1 MQGGFNMTP
10 ATPDSLTL
18 TIARSAPQ
26 LLSASITSQ
35 TLNSFTLVL
44 SGFST
49 TRTVRQLDIQI
60 TPRQGENFSTTRLTL
75 DVSSASSGWFQS
87 AASQPF
93 GGAFVVAIPF
103 VLQSGSSA
111 DDLVRR
117 LQLLSVTAT
126 NELGASNGLEVPI
139 L

>member
-1 MQGGFNMTP
+1 
-10 ATPDSLTL
+10 
-18 TIARSAPQ
+18 

-60 TPRQGENFSTTRLTL
+60 TPRQGEDFSTTRLTL

-87 AASQPF
+87 TASQPF
-93 GGAFVVAIPF
+93 GGAFIVAIPF
-103 VLQSGSSA
+103 ALQNGSST

-117 LQLLSVTAT
+117 LQSLSVTAA
-126 NELGASNGLEVPI
+126 NEIGVSNGVSVPI